1 MKKYLVYLTRSY
13 EVADKLWKYYSGEDG
28 VERVSCASGNNPI
41 IPRIYLNQGYFYCII
56 TYGDNAKVDP
66 YRLVIA

>member
-13 EVADKLWKYYSGEDG
+13 EVADKLWKTFSGEEG
-28 VERVSCASGNNPI
+28 VERVSCGSGNSPL
-41 IPRIYLNQGYFYCII
+41 IPRIYLNLNYFYCIV
-56 TYGDNAKVDP
+56 TYAEDAPVEP